1 MNSKKFFELAKE
13 NGINDCELV
22 YTKNNSLSISLFH
35 RKISNYSISNSSKL
49 EARGIFNNKAGFC
62 STENIDSSSFN
73 YLINGI
79 KETAKLIET
88 NEEPIIFKG
97 SEKYYKK
104 NVFSKALE
112 AWDVNDILA
121 KLHKLEDKLRD
132 CDPRVSEVTVDFS
145 KDETETVFKNSF
157 GLNLKQKNNS
167 FLVVASLVM
176 KVDEEVK
183 DDYSFVLSSNPDDFN
198 IDLLVE
204 QVKEKVSA
212 KFNGKTI
219 KNGKYKAVLKRNV
232 VSSFIKAICDS
243 LSAEEIQKHSSHLE
257 GKLHQKVFSSKLTV
271 KDLPL
276 NKNLFFKYFDDEGVA
291 TYNKTL
297 IKNGVIE
304 TYLYNLTTAKKD
316 NTVSTGNASGRGSRI
331 GISFLNLF
339 VSNGKSSLNDLFE
352 KIQNGVYITS
362 IQGLHAGLNSNSGD
376 FSLQAEGFL
385 IEDGKIISPLTLI
398 TVSGNL
404 FKLFNEIIAVG
415 NDSETSFS
423 AVTSPSIAFK
433 NIMVSAS

>member
-22 YTKNNSLSISLFH
+22 CTKNNSLSISLFH

-183 DDYSFVLSSNPDDFN
+183 DDYSFILSSNPDDFN

>member
-1 MNSKKFFELAKE
+1 MNSNKFFELAKE

-35 RKISNYSISNSSKL
+35 REISNYSISNSSKL

-219 KNGKYKAVLKRNV
+219 KNGKYKTVLKRNV

-339 VSNGKSSLNDLFE
+339 VSNGKSSLNDLFN
-352 KIQNGVYITS
+352 KIKNGVYITS

-385 IEDGKIISPLTLI
+385 IEDGKITSPLTLI

>member
-1 MNSKKFFELAKE
+1 
-13 NGINDCELV
+13 
-22 YTKNNSLSISLFH
+22 
-35 RKISNYSISNSSKL
+35 
-49 EARGIFNNKAGFC
+49 
-62 STENIDSSSFN
+62 
-73 YLINGI
+73 
-79 KETAKLIET
+79 
-88 NEEPIIFKG
+88 
-97 SEKYYKK
+97 
-104 NVFSKALE
+104 
-112 AWDVNDILA
+112 
-121 KLHKLEDKLRD
+121 
-132 CDPRVSEVTVDFS
+132 
-145 KDETETVFKNSF
+145 
-157 GLNLKQKNNS
+157 
-167 FLVVASLVM
+167 M

-204 QVKEKVSA
+204 QVKEKVST

-316 NTVSTGNASGRGSRI
+316 NTVSTGNSSVRGSRI